1 MFESNNK
8 FGKSILETRLPNLK
22 TWALKMREVDAQ
34 SREPESVPYRIDYV
48 KEKMADVLQW
58 FREQQSD
65 MYQVDPNRQ
74 LSAAEQQI
82 FADIDIAILTMP
94 F

>member
-1 MFESNNK
+1 
-8 FGKSILETRLPNLK
+8 
-22 TWALKMREVDAQ
+22 MREVDAQ

-58 FREQQSD
+58 FREQRLD

-74 LSAAEQQI
+74 LFAEQQ
-82 FADIDIAILTMP
+82 L
-94 F
+94 